1 MIYFSYK
8 GGYAHN
14 QVYKRMVSCLVKRNE
29 ITYIPLLVR
38 KQLRLFVSTFIVG
51 ILIGAS
57 SMVALAAYGESNY
70 GYYGPVG
77 GYSYKNQATINS
89 SGSSVTASTIVSETG
104 LNNVPANYMGVQPRI
119 FQNGTFCASY
129 PMNYNSTAANGMGT
143 PINHNCVQLLLL
155 IRGEK
160 EMLFRSTAVRIVLV
174 CSVFS
179 VGIAVG
185 TISISSTLAKNTTP
199 NTVYVDKEQ
208 TQPRKE
214 KIPNYPKNA
223 NGQTYGS
230 GMEASSLETEPDL
243 MRAYGADGTIVAPV
257 HLLEPFAFHFHF

>member
-1 MIYFSYK
+1 MAVRI
-8 GGYAHN
+8 
-14 QVYKRMVSCLVKRNE
+14 LP
-29 ITYIPLLVR
+29 IT
-38 KQLRLFVSTFIVG
+38 
-51 ILIGAS
+51 
-57 SMVALAAYGESNY
+57 
-70 GYYGPVG
+70 
-77 GYSYKNQATINS
+77 
-89 SGSSVTASTIVSETG
+89 
-104 LNNVPANYMGVQPRI
+104 
-119 FQNGTFCASY
+119 
-129 PMNYNSTAANGMGT
+129 PMK
-143 PINHNCVQLLLL
+143 VQLLLL

-243 MRAYGADGTIVAPV
+243 MRAYGVDGTVGYVKSKDVIGEMPKS
-257 HLLEPFAFHFHF
+257 LEEAAALMAVQGDRVIPLYDVDGKKVIGEFKLPKGTAILTTADK